1 MIIKLPFYVMFIFL
15 IVSSCGFCEEVN
27 VYSYRKPQLIK
38 PLFESFSES
47 TGIKVNSVYAKKGML
62 ERIRSEGKNSPV
74 DLVLTVDIG
83 RLTDLKDA
91 GLTQPLKSKKLFE
104 NIPPN
109 FRDPDN
115 YWFGLTSRARVI
127 VVSKERV
134 DEVLLKNYEDLSK
147 TRWKGRIC
155 TRQGKHPYM
164 NALIASVIASS
175 GEKGAE
181 KWLKGLKSNLAR
193 KPQGND
199 RAQVK
204 AIYEGFCDIAVI
216 NHYYIAL
223 MSSDVNQKKWADS
236 VKIIFPNQDNRGTH
250 MNVSGVALARFAP
263 NRENAVKLL
272 LFLASQNGQEIYAN
286 ENNEYPVSKK
296 VPLSE
301 QLSSW
306 GHFKQ
311 DEISL
316 VKVAEKRMSALLM
329 ADRVGYNN

>member
-1 MIIKLPFYVMFIFL
+1 
-15 IVSSCGFCEEVN
+15 
-27 VYSYRKPQLIK
+27 
-38 PLFESFSES
+38 
-47 TGIKVNSVYAKKGML
+47 
-62 ERIRSEGKNSPV
+62 
-74 DLVLTVDIG
+74 
-83 RLTDLKDA
+83 
-91 GLTQPLKSKKLFE
+91 
-104 NIPPN
+104 
-109 FRDPDN
+109 
-115 YWFGLTSRARVI
+115 
-127 VVSKERV
+127 
-134 DEVLLKNYEDLSK
+134 
-147 TRWKGRIC
+147 
-155 TRQGKHPYM
+155 M

-263 NRENAVKLL
+263 NRENAIKLL